1 MMTAH
6 DPLHEPQDQ
15 PISTD
20 SPEAD
25 PLGPVN
31 PPIRR
36 RIGQRAF
43 ALVGYT
49 STLAVGLMVYTD
61 CPITT
66 SVSKP

>member
-1 MMTAH
+1 MTAH
-6 DPLHEPQDQ
+6 NPPDEPQDQ
-15 PISTD
+15 PTSTD
-20 SPEAD
+20 SSGAD
-25 PLGPVN
+25 PLGPIN
-31 PPIRR
+31 LPSRS
-36 RIGQRAF
+36 RIGRRAF